1 MMRTVTTR
9 SELDEVLAQLPRP
22 VALVPTMGALH
33 AGHAALITAARRTA
47 ATVVVSIF
55 VNPRQFGSAA
65 DVAQYPRTLAA
76 DQHTAEAA
84 GAHLLFAP
92 DVDQIY
98 PPDGLVATID
108 PGPLATRLEGA
119 SRPGHFAGVAT
130 VVSRLFDLAHPDQA
144 YFGAKD
150 AQQVRVI
157 EWMTA
162 RCSDGITIHR
172 VATVRDSDGLALSS
186 RNQMLSASGRVA
198 AAKAIP
204 VALSLIAE
212 AYASGVT
219 SVAVLRSLAERV
231 IAAEPSV
238 ALDYLDFADSASLV
252 PFAEGAQVGD
262 AASGE
267 ALVSLAA
274 VVDGVRLIDAITL
287 P

>member
-1 MMRTVTTR
+1 MRTVTTR
-9 SELDEVLAQLPRP
+9 SELDETLAQLARP

-33 AGHAALITAARRTA
+33 AGHAALIAAARRTA

-65 DVAQYPRTLAA
+65 DMAEYPRTLEA
-76 DQHTAEAA
+76 DQQLAQAA
-84 GAHLLFAP
+84 GAHVVFVP
-92 DVDQIY
+92 NVDEIY
-98 PPDGLVATID
+98 PPNEPVASVE

-130 VVSRLFDLAHPDQA
+130 VVSRLFDLVHPDQA
-144 YFGAKD
+144 LFGAKD
-150 AQQVRVI
+150 AQQARVI
-157 EWMTA
+157 EWMA
-162 RCSDGITIHR
+162 AQRSDQIAILR
-172 VATVRDSDGLALSS
+172 VATVRDGDGLALSS
-186 RNQMLSASGRVA
+186 RNQKLSANGRIA

-212 AYASGVT
+212 ACASGVT
-219 SVAVLRSLAERV
+219 SVAALRALAERV

-238 ALDYLDFADSASLV
+238 ALDYLDFAESATLA
-252 PFAEGAQVGD
+252 PLAEGAQVGD
-262 AASGE
+262 AAFGE

>member
-1 MMRTVTTR
+1 MRTVTTR
-9 SELDEVLAQLPRP
+9 SELDEALAQLPRP

-33 AGHAALITAARRTA
+33 AGHAALIAAARRTA
-47 ATVVVSIF
+47 ATVVISIF

-76 DQHTAEAA
+76 DQRIAEAA

-92 DVDQIY
+92 DVDEIY
-98 PPDGLVATID
+98 PPGEPVATIE

-119 SRPGHFAGVAT
+119 SRPGHFVGVAT
-130 VVSRLFDLAHPDQA
+130 VVSRLFDLVRPDQA

-162 RCSDGITIHR
+162 QRSDRIAITR
-172 VATVRDSDGLALSS
+172 VATVRDGDGLALSS
-186 RNQMLSASGRVA
+186 RNQKLSANGRVA

-212 AYASGVT
+212 AYASGIT
-219 SVAVLRSLAERV
+219 SAAVLRALAERV
-231 IAAEPSV
+231 ITAEPSV
-238 ALDYLDFADSASLV
+238 ALDYLDFAESATLV
-252 PFAEGAQVGD
+252 PLAEGAQVGD

-267 ALVSLAA
+267 ALVSIAA

>member
-1 MMRTVTTR
+1 MRTVATR
-9 SELDEVLAQLPRP
+9 SELDEALAQLPHP

-33 AGHAALITAARRTA
+33 AGHAALISAARASA

-55 VNPRQFGSAA
+55 VNPRQFASTA
-65 DVAQYPRTLAA
+65 DVARYPRALEA
-76 DQHTAEAA
+76 DQRVAEAA

-92 DVDQIY
+92 NVDQIY
-98 PPDGLVATID
+98 PANEPVAAID

-130 VVSRLFDLAHPDQA
+130 VVSRLFDLVRPDQA
-144 YFGAKD
+144 YLGAKD
-150 AQQVRVI
+150 AQQVRVV

-162 RCSDGITIHR
+162 QRSDRINIHR

-186 RNQMLSASGRVA
+186 RNQMLSANGRVA
-198 AAKAIP
+198 AAKSIP

-219 SVAVLRSLAERV
+219 SVGMLRSLAERV
-231 IAAEPSV
+231 TAAEPSV

-252 PFAEGAQVGD
+252 PLADGAQVGD

>member
-1 MMRTVTTR
+1 VR
-9 SELDEVLAQLPRP
+9 
-22 VALVPTMGALH
+22 
-33 AGHAALITAARRTA
+33 
-47 ATVVVSIF
+47 
-55 VNPRQFGSAA
+55 
-65 DVAQYPRTLAA
+65 
-76 DQHTAEAA
+76 
-84 GAHLLFAP
+84 
-92 DVDQIY
+92 
-98 PPDGLVATID
+98 
-108 PGPLATRLEGA
+108 
-119 SRPGHFAGVAT
+119 
-130 VVSRLFDLAHPDQA
+130 PDQA
-144 YFGAKD
+144 YLGAKD
-150 AQQVRVI
+150 AQQVRVV

-162 RCSDGITIHR
+162 QRSDRINIHR

-186 RNQMLSASGRVA
+186 RNQMLSANGRVA
-198 AAKAIP
+198 AAKSIP

-219 SVAVLRSLAERV
+219 SVGMLRSLAERV

-252 PFAEGAQVGD
+252 PLADGAQVGD

>member
-1 MMRTVTTR
+1 MRTVTTR
-9 SELDEVLAQLPRP
+9 SELDEALAQLPHP

-33 AGHAALITAARRTA
+33 AGHAALIAAARRAA

-65 DVAQYPRTLAA
+65 DAAQYPRTLAA
-76 DQHTAEAA
+76 DQELAEAA
-84 GAHLLFAP
+84 GAHLIFAP

-98 PPDGLVATID
+98 PPNEPVATID

-119 SRPGHFAGVAT
+119 SRPGHFTGVAT
-130 VVSRLFDLAHPDQA
+130 VVSRLFDLVRPDQA

-157 EWMTA
+157 EWMA
-162 RCSDGITIHR
+162 AQRSDRIAILR
-172 VATVRDSDGLALSS
+172 VATVRDGDGLALSS

-212 AYASGVT
+212 AYASGIT
-219 SVAVLRSLAERV
+219 SAAVLRALAERV
-231 IAAEPSV
+231 ITAEPSV
-238 ALDYLDFADSASLV
+238 ALDYLDFAESATLV
-252 PFAEGAQVGD
+252 PLAEGAQVGD
-262 AASGE
+262 AESRE

>member
-1 MMRTVTTR
+1 MRTVTTR
-9 SELDEVLAQLPRP
+9 AELEQSLAQLPRP
-22 VALVPTMGALH
+22 IALVPTMGALH
-33 AGHAALITAARRTA
+33 AGHAALIAAARRTA

-55 VNPRQFGSAA
+55 VNPRQFANAA
-65 DVAQYPRTLAA
+65 DVARYPRTLAS
-76 DQHTAEAA
+76 DQQLAEAA
-84 GAHLLFAP
+84 GADLLFNP

-98 PPDGLVATID
+98 PPSEPIANVE

-119 SRPGHFAGVAT
+119 SRPGHFSGVAT
-130 VVSRLFDLAHPDQA
+130 VVSRLFDLVRPNEA

-157 EWMTA
+157 EWMA
-162 RCSDGITIHR
+162 AQRSDQISIHR
-172 VATVRDSDGLALSS
+172 VTTVRDGDGLALSS

-198 AAKAIP
+198 AAKTIP

-219 SVAVLRSLAERV
+219 SVAMLRTLAERV
-231 IAAEPSV
+231 IRAEPSV
-238 ALDYLDFADSASLV
+238 TLDYLDFAEGATLV
-252 PFAEGAQVGD
+252 PLSESAQVGD
-262 AASGE
+262 AAPGE
-267 ALVSLAA
+267 VLVSLAA

>member
-1 MMRTVTTR
+1 MRTVTTR
-9 SELDEVLAQLPRP
+9 SELDEALAQLHRP

-47 ATVVVSIF
+47 ATVVISIF

-76 DQHTAEAA
+76 DQNTAEAA

-92 DVDQIY
+92 DVDEIY
-98 PPDGLVATID
+98 PPGEPVATID

-130 VVSRLFDLAHPDQA
+130 VVSRLFDLVHPNQA

-162 RCSDGITIHR
+162 RRSDGIAIHR
-172 VATVRDSDGLALSS
+172 VATVRDGDDLALSS
-186 RNQMLSASGRVA
+186 RNQNLSASGRIA

-219 SVAVLRSLAERV
+219 SVAALRALAERV
-231 IAAEPSV
+231 IAAEPDV
-238 ALDYLDFADSASLV
+238 ALDYLDFAESATLA
-252 PFAEGAQVGD
+252 PLAEGAQVRD
-262 AASGE
+262 AAFGE

>member
-1 MMRTVTTR
+1 MRTVTTR
-9 SELDEVLAQLPRP
+9 SELDEALAQLPRP

-33 AGHAALITAARRTA
+33 AGHAALIAAARRTA

-65 DVAQYPRTLAA
+65 DAAQYPRTLAA
-76 DQHTAEAA
+76 DQELAEAA
-84 GAHLLFAP
+84 GAHLIFAP

-98 PPDGLVATID
+98 PPNEPVATID

-119 SRPGHFAGVAT
+119 SRPGHFTGVAT
-130 VVSRLFDLAHPDQA
+130 VVSRLFDLVRPDQA

-157 EWMTA
+157 EWMA
-162 RCSDGITIHR
+162 AQRSDRIAILR
-172 VATVRDSDGLALSS
+172 VATVRDGDGLALSS

-212 AYASGVT
+212 AYASGIT
-219 SVAVLRSLAERV
+219 SAAVLRALAERV
-231 IAAEPSV
+231 ITAEPSV
-238 ALDYLDFADSASLV
+238 ALDYLDFAESATLV
-252 PFAEGAQVGD
+252 PLADGAQVGD
-262 AASGE
+262 AESRE

>member
-1 MMRTVTTR
+1 MRTVTTR
-9 SELDEVLAQLPRP
+9 SELDEALAQLPRP
-22 VALVPTMGALH
+22 VALGPTMGALH
-33 AGHAALITAARRTA
+33 AGHAALIAAAHASA

-65 DVAQYPRTLAA
+65 DAAQYPRTLAA
-76 DQHTAEAA
+76 DQHAAETA
-84 GAHLLFAP
+84 GADLIFAP

-98 PPDGLVATID
+98 PPDEPVAPID

-130 VVSRLFDLAHPDQA
+130 VVSRLFDLVRPDQA

-162 RCSDGITIHR
+162 QRSDGITIHR
-172 VATVRDSDGLALSS
+172 VATVRDADGLALSS
-186 RNQMLSASGRVA
+186 RNQMLSANGRVA

-219 SVAVLRSLAERV
+219 SVAMLRSLAERV
-231 IAAEPSV
+231 IAAEPSLS
-238 ALDYLDFADSASLV
+238 LDYLDFAESTTLV
-252 PFAEGAQVGD
+252 PFAEGAQIGD

-274 VVDGVRLIDAITL
+274 VVNGVRLIDAITL

>member
-1 MMRTVTTR
+1 MRTVTTR
-9 SELDEVLAQLPRP
+9 SELDEALAQLPRP

-33 AGHAALITAARRTA
+33 AGHAALIAAARRTA

-65 DVAQYPRTLAA
+65 DAAQYPRTLAA
-76 DQHTAEAA
+76 DQELAEAA
-84 GAHLLFAP
+84 GAHLIFAP
-92 DVDQIY
+92 SVDQIY
-98 PPDGLVATID
+98 PPNEPLANVE
-108 PGPLATRLEGA
+108 PGPLAMRLEGA
-119 SRPGHFAGVAT
+119 SRPGHFTGVAT
-130 VVSRLFDLAHPDQA
+130 VVSRLFDLVRPNEA

-157 EWMTA
+157 EWMA
-162 RCSDGITIHR
+162 AQRSDRIAILR
-172 VATVRDSDGLALSS
+172 VATVRDGDGLALSS

-212 AYASGVT
+212 AYASGIT
-219 SVAVLRSLAERV
+219 SAAVLRALAERV
-231 IAAEPSV
+231 ITAEPSV
-238 ALDYLDFADSASLV
+238 ALDYLDFAESATLV
-252 PFAEGAQVGD
+252 PLAEGAQVGD
-262 AASGE
+262 AESRE

>member
-1 MMRTVTTR
+1 MRTVTTR
-9 SELDEVLAQLPRP
+9 SELDEALAQLPRP
-22 VALVPTMGALH
+22 IALVPTMGALH
-33 AGHAALITAARRTA
+33 AGHAALIAAARRTA
-47 ATVVVSIF
+47 TTVVVSIF

-65 DVAQYPRTLAA
+65 DAAQYPRTLAA
-76 DQHTAEAA
+76 DQHAAEAA
-84 GAHLLFAP
+84 GAHLIFAP

-98 PPDGLVATID
+98 PPNEPVATID

-130 VVSRLFDLAHPDQA
+130 VVSRLFDLVHPDQA

-150 AQQVRVI
+150 AQQVRII

-162 RCSDGITIHR
+162 QRSDQIAVLR
-172 VATVRDSDGLALSS
+172 VATVRDGDGLALSS

-219 SVAVLRSLAERV
+219 GVAALRSLAERV

-238 ALDYLDFADSASLV
+238 ALDYLDFAESATLV
-252 PFAEGAQVGD
+252 PLSESAQISD
-262 AASGE
+262 ATPSE
-267 ALVSLAA
+267 VLVSLAA
-274 VVDGVRLIDAITL
+274 IVDEVRLIDAITL

>member
-1 MMRTVTTR
+1 
-9 SELDEVLAQLPRP
+9 
-22 VALVPTMGALH
+22 
-33 AGHAALITAARRTA
+33 
-47 ATVVVSIF
+47 
-55 VNPRQFGSAA
+55 
-65 DVAQYPRTLAA
+65 
-76 DQHTAEAA
+76 
-84 GAHLLFAP
+84 
-92 DVDQIY
+92 
-98 PPDGLVATID
+98 
-108 PGPLATRLEGA
+108 
-119 SRPGHFAGVAT
+119 VAT
-130 VVSRLFDLAHPDQA
+130 VVSRLFDLVRPDQA

-157 EWMTA
+157 EWMA
-162 RCSDGITIHR
+162 AQRSDQIAITR
-172 VATVRDSDGLALSS
+172 VATARDADGLALSS

-219 SVAVLRSLAERV
+219 SVAALRSLAERV

-238 ALDYLDFADSASLV
+238 ALDYLDFAESATLV
-252 PFAEGAQVGD
+252 PLAEGAQVGD

>member
-1 MMRTVTTR
+1 MRTVTTR
-9 SELDEVLAQLPRP
+9 AELDKALAQLPRP

-33 AGHAALITAARRTA
+33 TGHAALIAAARRAA
-47 ATVVVSIF
+47 ATVVVSVF
-55 VNPRQFGSAA
+55 VNPRQFANAA
-65 DVAQYPRTLAA
+65 DVARYPRTLES
-76 DQHTAEAA
+76 DQQLAEAA
-84 GAHLLFAP
+84 GADLLFSP

-98 PPDGLVATID
+98 PPNEPVAAID

-130 VVSRLFDLAHPDQA
+130 VVSRLFDLVRPNEA

-157 EWMTA
+157 EWMA
-162 RCSDGITIHR
+162 GQRGDQISIHR
-172 VATVRDSDGLALSS
+172 VTTVRDGDGLALSS

-198 AAKAIP
+198 AAKTIP

-219 SVAVLRSLAERV
+219 SVAMLRTLAERV
-231 IAAEPSV
+231 ITAEPSV
-238 ALDYLDFADSASLV
+238 TLDYLDFAESATLV
-252 PFAEGAQVGD
+252 PLGEGAQISD
-262 AASGE
+262 AAPGE
-267 ALVSLAA
+267 VLVSLAA
-274 VVDGVRLIDAITL
+274 DVDRVRLIDAITL

>member
-1 MMRTVTTR
+1 MRTVTTR
-9 SELDEVLAQLPRP
+9 SELDEALAQLPRP

-33 AGHAALITAARRTA
+33 AGHAALIAAARRTA

-65 DVAQYPRTLAA
+65 DAAQYPRTLAA
-76 DQHTAEAA
+76 DQELAEAA
-84 GAHLLFAP
+84 GAHLIFAP

-98 PPDGLVATID
+98 PPNEPVATID

-119 SRPGHFAGVAT
+119 SRPGHFTGVAT
-130 VVSRLFDLAHPDQA
+130 VVSRLFDLVRPDQA

-157 EWMTA
+157 EWMA
-162 RCSDGITIHR
+162 AQRSDRIAILR
-172 VATVRDSDGLALSS
+172 VATVRDGDGLALSS

-212 AYASGVT
+212 AYASGIT
-219 SVAVLRSLAERV
+219 SAAMLRALAERV
-231 IAAEPSV
+231 ITAEPSV
-238 ALDYLDFADSASLV
+238 ALDYLDFAESATLV
-252 PFAEGAQVGD
+252 PLADGAQVGD
-262 AASGE
+262 AESRE